1 MKAAVAVGR
10 HTRTGAKKRRS
21 SSHAEAEHALMSKQN
36 VRTQKSAR
44 VQSIDWCDEILTR
57 KPQSADELTLAA
69 LEPSWADFLYAL
81 RTARRIVRVPSKRG
95 VRMRGYD
102 KLHRIFEDYRQQ
114 LGEGRRAAVFYALV
128 MCADENVPMPYWLAD
143 EVIRIAAEVLRE
155 PSRDERPKG
164 LHELFG
170 LSRLLPTGGKKASTT
185 RRDRGLRIKL
195 WTKVHELISS
205 DAKASIGGK
214 LNGQTAAK
222 WQQARQQLIDRNG
235 IDRYL
240 TKALRLLK
248 FPYLQRKARMMF
260 DEQEDIQSRHLHA
273 SKGITVHK
281 HRIK

>member
-1 MKAAVAVGR
+1 
-10 HTRTGAKKRRS
+10 
-21 SSHAEAEHALMSKQN
+21 MSKQN